1 MCKFGLFPQVFR
13 ASCIVMTSVASEG
26 AQGQRIRRSRTKGM
40 AEGWQSPHSVRNRS
54 KPHFVNSTPLHY
66 YDPENSAVTALIQS
80 QWTSWMVPQGLP
92 FVFRAAHVIILTCAP
107 LLGCNSR
114 AFRAGDPL
122 LSVLSVFKLDSWWS
136 PSCKSYLQDFQSLS
150 EVGQKFNNW

>member
-1 MCKFGLFPQVFR
+1 MCKFGLFPPVFR

-26 AQGQRIRRSRTKGM
+26 AQGQRIRRSRAKGK
-40 AEGWQSPHSVRNRS
+40 AEGWQSPHSIRDRS
-54 KPHFVNSTPLHY
+54 KSHFVNSTPLHY

-107 LLGCNSR
+107 LLRYNSR

-122 LSVLSVFKLDSWWS
+122 LSVLSVFRLNSWWS
-136 PSCKSYLQDFQSLS
+136 QDFQSLL